1 MKYVIEANVEVT
13 LHTPYEDD
21 EERLEELINKYPN
34 DYLDDVDVISVHAHK
49 EEM

>member
-21 EERLEELINKYPN
+21 EERLEELINKYPSE
-34 DYLDDVDVISVHAHK
+34 YLTEAEVISVYAHK